1 MEINPVTRH
10 TPATIMDDLVCLIQ
24 VLPAIYRP
32 ATDVESPHKF
42 YFSKASYVSV
52 HMHVNYNYSF

>member
-1 MEINPVTRH
+1 MEIIPVIRH
-10 TPATIMDDLVCLIQ
+10 IPATIMDDLVCLIQ
-24 VLPAIYRP
+24 VLQVIYRP

-52 HMHVNYNYSF
+52 HMHVN